1 MTKFIS
7 NVNKYLSEM
16 KIKQTYLCRITG
28 IDKNKMSRLL
38 TGSQEE
44 SGTDMEKIARGLGKS
59 VEFFLADSI
68 NIPQVGSFAI
78 NKIAFYAG
86 EPSHKQEQVAKRL
99 MELMENIDE
108 VMSAKS
114 RFENVAKG

>member
-16 KIKQTYLCRITG
+16 KIKQSYLSMITG

-44 SGTDMEKIARGLGKS
+44 SGTDMEK
-59 VEFFLADSI
+59 
-68 NIPQVGSFAI
+68 Q
-78 NKIAFYAG
+78 
-86 EPSHKQEQVAKRL
+86 QVAWEK
-99 MELMENIDE
+99 N
-108 VMSAKS
+108 
-114 RFENVAKG
+114 

>member
-1 MTKFIS
+1 MTKFIN

-16 KIKQTYLCRITG
+16 KIKQTYLSMVTG
-28 IDKNKMSRLL
+28 IDKNTMSRLL

-59 VEFFLADSI
+59 VEFFLSDSI
-68 NIPQVGSFAI
+68 NIPQIGNMAI

-86 EPSHKQEQVAKRL
+86 EPSQKQKQVAKQL

-114 RFENVAKG
+114 RFENVARG